1 MSTFLNLTNELL
13 RRLNEVQIDQA
24 DFGTVKNVQ
33 ALAKDAINSSIREI
47 LQDAQE
53 WPFTLT
59 TYEQTLVAGTGQYS
73 FPADYSKADWD
84 TFYINRLTSESNTPR
99 KLSLLTY
106 DQYLSNYRTIEDVN
120 GESGRADPY
129 FVYMTQE
136 EKFGLHPIP
145 DAAYVVEYRYWKY
158 PADLTAYSD
167 TALVPDR
174 FKHVVIDG
182 AMMYMMMFRSN
193 EQSAQLHNKK
203 FIDGIDM
210 MRRLILDQPVN
221 VISTA
226 IQRTSNSS
234 SFKSNV
240 F

>member
-1 MSTFLNLTNELL
+1 MTTFLNLTNELL
-13 RRLNEVQIDQA
+13 RRLNEVQVDQS
-24 DFGTVKNVQ
+24 DFSSVKNVQ
-33 ALAKDAINSSIREI
+33 ALAKDSINSSIREI

-53 WPFTLT
+53 WPFTLV
-59 TYEQTLVAGTGQYS
+59 TYEQTLTAGTGKYN
-73 FPADYSKADWD
+73 FTDDYAKADWD
-84 TFYINRLTSESNTPR
+84 TFYINKLISEGNTPR

-106 DQYLSNYRTIEDVN
+106 DQYLSKYRAVEDQS
-120 GESGRADPY
+120 GEGGRTDPY

-136 EKFGLHPIP
+136 EKFGVYPVP
-145 DAAYVVEYRYWKY
+145 DASYVVEYKYWKY
-158 PADLTAYSD
+158 PADLVAYSD
-167 TALVPDR
+167 IAIVPDR

-193 EQSAQLHNKK
+193 EQSAQIHSLK
-203 FIDGIDM
+203 FKNGIEM
-210 MRRLILDQPVN
+210 MRRLVVDQPVN

-226 IQRTSNSS
+226 IQRTSNST

>member
-1 MSTFLNLTNELL
+1 MSTFLSLTNELL
-13 RRLNEVQIDQA
+13 RRLNEVQIDQE
-24 DFGTVKNVQ
+24 DFGSVKNVQ
-33 ALAKDAINSSIREI
+33 ALAKDSINSSIREM

-59 TYEQTLVAGTGQYS
+59 TYEQTLTAGTGQYS

-84 TFYINRLTSESNTPR
+84 TFYINKLTSEGNIPK
-99 KLSLLTY
+99 KLTLLTY
-106 DQYLSNYRTIEDVN
+106 DQYLSKYRSVEDQS
-120 GESGRADPY
+120 GESGRTDPY

-136 EKFGLHPIP
+136 EKFGLHPVP

-158 PADLTAYSD
+158 PADLTAYND
-167 TALVPDR
+167 TSLVPDR

-193 EQSAQLHNKK
+193 EQSAQIHSKK
-203 FIDGIDM
+203 FQDGIDM
-210 MRRLILDQPVN
+210 MRRLLIDQSVN
-221 VISTA
+221 AISTV
-226 IQRTSNSS
+226 IQRTSNGS

>member
-1 MSTFLNLTNELL
+1 MSTFLNITNELL

-24 DFGTVKNVQ
+24 DFGSVKNVQ
-33 ALAKDAINSSIREI
+33 ALAKDAINSSIREM

-53 WPFTLT
+53 WPFTII
-59 TYEQTLVAGTGQYS
+59 TYEQTLTAGTGQYS

-84 TFYINRLTSESNTPR
+84 TFYINRLTSEGNTPK

-106 DQYLSNYRTIEDVN
+106 DQYLSNYRPVEDVN
-120 GESGRADPY
+120 GASGRNDPS

-136 EKFGLHPIP
+136 GKFGLYPVP
-145 DAAYVVEYRYWKY
+145 DAAYVVEYKYWKY
-158 PADLTAYSD
+158 PSDLTAYND

-193 EQSAQLHNKK
+193 EQSAQLHTKK
-203 FIDGIDM
+203 FQDGIDM
-210 MRRLILDQPVN
+210 MRRLLLDQPVN
-221 VISTA
+221 ITSTA
-226 IQRTSNSS
+226 MHKSFNSS
-234 SFKSNV
+234 NFKSNV

>member
-33 ALAKDAINSSIREI
+33 ALAKDAINSSIREM

-53 WPFTLT
+53 WPFALV
-59 TYEQTLVAGTGQYS
+59 TYEQTLTAGTGQYA

-84 TFYINRLTSESNTPR
+84 TFYVNRLTSEGNIPR
-99 KLSLLTY
+99 KLTLLTY
-106 DQYLSNYRTIEDVN
+106 DQYLSDYRPVEDVN
-120 GESGRADPY
+120 GEGGRNDPL
-129 FVYMTQE
+129 FVYLTQE
-136 EKFGLHPIP
+136 SKFGVYPVP
-145 DAAYVVEYRYWKY
+145 DAAYVVEYKY
-158 PADLTAYSD
+158 YKFPADLTTFSD

-182 AMMYMMMFRSN
+182 AMMYMMLFRSN
-193 EQSAQLHNKK
+193 EQSAQLHTKK
-203 FIDGIDM
+203 FKDGIDM

-221 VISTA
+221 VTSSA
-226 IQRTSNSS
+226 INRTSPSGN
-234 SFKSNV
+234 FKSNV